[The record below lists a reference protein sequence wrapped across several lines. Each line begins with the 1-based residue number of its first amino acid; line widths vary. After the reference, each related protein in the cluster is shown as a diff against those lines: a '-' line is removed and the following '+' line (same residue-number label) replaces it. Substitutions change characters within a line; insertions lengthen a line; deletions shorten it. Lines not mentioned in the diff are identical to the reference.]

1 MLVYLI
7 RISVGYVPNV
17 HVFIYRGLLTI
28 SFPFKKISQEICH
41 FDIVSLLS
49 INKKI
54 FFDLNTIK
62 CF

>member
-7 RISVGYVPNV
+7 CISADYVPNV

-28 SFPFKKISQEICH
+28 SFPFKKISQEIYH

-49 INKKI
+49 INK
-54 FFDLNTIK
+54 FFFNLNTIK

>member
-7 RISVGYVPNV
+7 CISVGYVPTV

-54 FFDLNTIK
+54 F
-62 CF
+62 